1 LEDSHNRLRV
11 PAWRRAGL
19 RKQVLR
25 KSLKTTIIEAIPETI
40 FYPAFDPGG
49 MMTTVSAASISPI
62 DPKIYPKRIWAWSIY
77 DLPRVN
83 VEEGKR
89 LAQMGD
95 AGYLEGEPAA

>member
-1 LEDSHNRLRV
+1 LEDSHNRLRA

-40 FYPAFDPGG
+40 IDPAFDPGG
-49 MMTTVSAASISPI
+49 MMTTVSVASISPI
-62 DPKIYPKRIWAWSIY
+62 DPKIYPKRIWAWSMY

-89 LAQMGD
+89 LAQMED
-95 AGYLEGEPAA
+95 AEYLEGEPAA